1 MSGIGLPVS
10 VSDGLSSPFSDMTR
24 HVVELTNAY
33 SKFTETVSKPVSYNV
48 TDSIGQA
55 NNKQIALNS
64 SVSEGAGLMGNLV
77 NKAKMLVGAYLGIQV
92 VKQMIDISDTY
103 TSMQARINMINDGLQ
118 SNYQLNLMIYDSAN
132 RTRGVYTDMAQTV
145 TKLGLLAKDAFN
157 SNAELI
163 KFTELM
169 QMSFKVGGAG
179 LQEQQ
184 AAMYQLT
191 QAMASGRLQGDEFRS
206 ILENAPMLAQ
216 AIKKELNGI
225 DMKKASSE
233 GLITADV
240 IKRAMFNAAGDIE
253 DRFNK
258 MPTTFGEIWN
268 KIKNNFVIGMAPMFE
283 ALNRLA
289 NNPYI
294 INFVNNSITAF
305 ALLGQVGA
313 TMFDAI
319 NGAITFVG
327 DNMQWLGPIILG
339 LVAIYA
345 VLNAELLIS
354 AARWIADA
362 VAKAAATIADWA
374 LTAATIA
381 LIIAQDG
388 LNAALLACPLTW
400 IVIAIIA
407 VIAAYF
413 ALIGVYNHVTGAHV
427 SGVGLICGA
436 FGFLGALVFNI
447 MKNIANH
454 VGIVAEF
461 VANVFNHPIYSV
473 QRLFVNL
480 AKNALGVAKSITSSF
495 DIVATNIANAMVDG
509 ANMAINAINW
519 IIDALNM
526 IPGVNIGKI
535 GTIGHTT
542 SITHTISNLEAGLDK
557 WLEESKPKDY
567 KVLAPNLKYTN
578 PMDWANKGYDMG
590 ANFSKKVK
598 DKVGGLFDKDKFKPD
613 KDKDKQYGLGDFKQ
627 SGLSPGGNK
636 AQKGTA
642 KNTKK
647 TAENTEKFLDD
658 IRYMRELAE
667 RQAINRFTTAE
678 INIENTINNPQ
689 AEDLDGFVDKLN
701 DELTSQLERQVDGY
715 YAV

>member
-1 MSGIGLPVS
+1 
-10 VSDGLSSPFSDMTR
+10 
-24 HVVELTNAY
+24 
-33 SKFTETVSKPVSYNV
+33 
-48 TDSIGQA
+48 
-55 NNKQIALNS
+55 
-64 SVSEGAGLMGNLV
+64 
-77 NKAKMLVGAYLGIQV
+77 
-92 VKQMIDISDTY
+92 
-103 TSMQARINMINDGLQ
+103 
-118 SNYQLNLMIYDSAN
+118 
-132 RTRGVYTDMAQTV
+132 
-145 TKLGLLAKDAFN
+145 
-157 SNAELI
+157 
-163 KFTELM
+163 
-169 QMSFKVGGAG
+169 
-179 LQEQQ
+179 
-184 AAMYQLT
+184 
-191 QAMASGRLQGDEFRS
+191 
-206 ILENAPMLAQ
+206 
-216 AIKKELNGI
+216 
-225 DMKKASSE
+225 
-233 GLITADV
+233 
-240 IKRAMFNAAGDIE
+240 
-253 DRFNK
+253 
-258 MPTTFGEIWN
+258 
-268 KIKNNFVIGMAPMFE
+268 
-283 ALNRLA
+283 
-289 NNPYI
+289 
-294 INFVNNSITAF
+294 
-305 ALLGQVGA
+305 
-313 TMFDAI
+313 
-319 NGAITFVG
+319 
-327 DNMQWLGPIILG
+327 
-339 LVAIYA
+339 
-345 VLNAELLIS
+345 
-354 AARWIADA
+354 
-362 VAKAAATIADWA
+362 
-374 LTAATIA
+374 
-381 LIIAQDG
+381 
-388 LNAALLACPLTW
+388 
-400 IVIAIIA
+400 
-407 VIAAYF
+407 
-413 ALIGVYNHVTGAHV
+413 
-427 SGVGLICGA
+427 
-436 FGFLGALVFNI
+436 

-495 DIVATNIANAMVDG
+495 DSVATNIANAMVDG

-613 KDKDKQYGLGDFKQ
+613 KQKGLSDFMNGSTP

-636 AQKGTA
+636 AQRATA
-642 KNTKK
+642 GNTKK

-689 AEDLDGFVDKLN
+689 TEDLDGFVDKLN

>member
-33 SKFTETVSKPVSYNV
+33 SRFTETVSKPVSYNV
-48 TDSIGQA
+48 TDSIGHA

-64 SVSEGAGLMGNLV
+64 SVSEGAGLMGNLA
-77 NKAKMLVGAYLGIQV
+77 NKAKMLVGAYLGLQAIKQV
-92 VKQMIDISDTY
+92 IDLSDTY

-132 RTRGVYTDMAQTV
+132 RTRGVYTDMAQAV

-191 QAMASGRLQGDEFRS
+191 QAMASGRLQGDEVRS

-258 MPTTFGEIWN
+258 MPMTFGEIWN

-289 NNPYI
+289 NNPHI
-294 INFVNNSITAF
+294 INFVNNSIAAF

-354 AARWIADA
+354 AIRWIADTA
-362 VAKAAATIADWA
+362 AKVAATVADWA

-495 DIVATNIANAMVDG
+495 DSVATNIANAMVDG
-509 ANMAINAINW
+509 ANMAISAINW

-567 KVLAPNLKYTN
+567 KVIAPDFKYTN
-578 PMDWANKGYDMG
+578 LMDAANKGYDMG
-590 ANFSKKVK
+590 ANFSKMVK

-613 KDKDKQYGLGDFKQ
+613 KDKQYGLQDFKQ